1 MQITEVRIKLM
12 ERSED
17 RLRGFCSITFD
28 NAFVVRDLK
37 IIEGNNG
44 PFVAMPSRKLTTHC
58 NKCRSKNH
66 LKAKFCNNCGAKQR
80 TEDFTRDSDGRARLY
95 ADIAHPVNA
104 RCREMIQTRIIKE
117 FNEEYQ
123 RSKQPGYVSQYH
135 EDYDAGPDH
144 SHNLPQDSKSD
155 SKSEAKSDNESTT
168 EKQNDTS
175 QQSQQKSEGQRET
188 SDREQPRH
196 DQDQQHDN
204 KNVRADKPSETGGPH
219 KARDTDSVEGKS
231 KPDTEGG
238 AFGEGILD

>member
-44 PFVAMPSRKLTTHC
+44 PFVAMPSRKLTSHC

-80 TEDFTRDSDGRARLY
+80 AEDFTRDSDGRARLY

-144 SHNLPQDSKSD
+144 SHNLPHESKSD
-155 SKSEAKSDNESTT
+155 SKSDNDTAT
-168 EKQNDTS
+168 EKPN
-175 QQSQQKSEGQRET
+175 ET
-188 SDREQPRH
+188 SDPSRDNTPQQKDDGQQPRR
-196 DQDQQHDN
+196 DKVQQRED
-204 KNVRADKPSETGGPH
+204 KNIRADKQAETEGPH
-219 KARDTDSVEGKS
+219 KAKDTESVKD
-231 KPDTEGG
+231 KTDRDTEGG